1 MGWTTTSSEAFSY
14 QGLTATI
21 FPDSRQPS
29 SKCSITWFLIQ
40 QPTFLVVCLP
50 RKESSPLKFL
60 SLWTDKPADETSSE
74 DFSTQPASPTL
85 RSGTATRRP
94 GETFENAICT
104 WSSIQTKI
112 KRVLMRFHVKKYMI
126 SIFRVTWSTH
136 EVKLSTMWNRWE
148 AEKGRVRQKYIKKL
162 K

>member
-1 MGWTTTSSEAFSY
+1 MRELFFSRSFLTFVVAALPPECVGESTTANLYQIYRTKTVGRTTTSSEALSY

-40 QPTFLVVCLP
+40 QPIFLVVCLP
-50 RKESSPLKFL
+50 RKENHPVKFL

-85 RSGTATRRP
+85 RSGTGNTPARRNLQ
-94 GETFENAICT
+94 GCHMHM
-104 WSSIQTKI
+104 K
-112 KRVLMRFHVKKYMI
+112 
-126 SIFRVTWSTH
+126 
-136 EVKLSTMWNRWE
+136 
-148 AEKGRVRQKYIKKL
+148 
-162 K
+162 